1 MQAYST
7 EPKTRL
13 SGMYYGWRMVAIGA
27 VISGV
32 GSIHQAALSVFF
44 LPLTR
49 ELNLSHATLSF
60 VFSLSRL
67 EGSVESPLVGWMIDR
82 FGPRLPI
89 LIGTFMGG
97 VGYLFLAMT
106 NSFWP
111 FVIIY
116 MGIISIGFQ
125 MGFISSMHAVANLW
139 FIRYRTRAMSAFS
152 SSLRLGSALFTPVM
166 ALIVAA
172 YSWRIGSLFA
182 AVVVL
187 LIAGPLS
194 LLIRRSPESMGL
206 LPDGDKPQEQS
217 VTQPQPQEPN
227 ATQSQVEETVSAS
240 IASGPVIVD
249 FTLKESLRTPSYWL
263 IVMSTTVR
271 YLVIGGIHLH
281 WVPIF
286 VWKGYSEVAGATFI
300 GFSALVATPLILLN
314 GYLGDRFS
322 KRLVLMSGHSA
333 LLASMFILIYAEN
346 TWLMY
351 VFATMFAY
359 GEGVSPTNYSIIGEY
374 FGRRIFARLRGLLT
388 TFTTVAIFSPVYAGW
403 VYDRTQDYT
412 PALFT
417 YAGIAAFGI
426 FVLLFLVKPRK
437 IAQVDSSS

>member
-1 MQAYST
+1 MQTYSA
-7 EPKTRL
+7 EPKSRV
-13 SGMYYGWRMVAIGA
+13 SGVYYGWRMVAVGA
-27 VISGV
+27 VISGI

-44 LPLTR
+44 LPLTL
-49 ELNLSHATLSF
+49 ELNLSRASLSF
-60 VFSLSRL
+60 IFSISRL

-82 FGPRLPI
+82 YGPRLPI
-89 LIGTFMGG
+89 MIGTVMGG
-97 VGYLFLAMT
+97 VGYLLLIT
-106 NSFWP
+106 SNSLWS
-111 FVIIY
+111 FVLIY
-116 MGIISIGFQ
+116 MGVISIGFQ
-125 MGFISSMHAVANLW
+125 MGFISSMHAVANIW

-152 SSLRLGSALFTPVM
+152 SSLRLGSALFTPIM

-172 YSWRIGSLFA
+172 YSWRVGSVFA
-182 AVVVL
+182 AAVVL
-187 LIAGPLS
+187 LIAAPLS

-206 LPDGDKPQEQS
+206 LPDGAKPQEPS
-217 VTQPQPQEPN
+217 ATQPQ
-227 ATQSQVEETVSAS
+227 VEDTDSNS
-240 IASGPVIVD
+240 IASGSITAD

-322 KRLVLMSGHSA
+322 KRFILMSGHSA
-333 LLASMFILIYAEN
+333 LLASMFILIYADN
-346 TWLMY
+346 TLLMY
-351 VFATMFAY
+351 AFAVLFAY

-388 TFTTVAIFSPVYAGW
+388 TFTTVAIFSPVYIGW
-403 VYDRTQDYT
+403 VYDRTLDYT

-417 YAGIAAFGI
+417 YAGIAAFGVFI
-426 FVLLFLVKPRK
+426 LLFLVKPK
-437 IAQVDSSS
+437 KKAPAASSS

>member
-1 MQAYST
+1 MQSYST
-7 EPKTRL
+7 EPKARV
-13 SGMYYGWRMVAIGA
+13 SGVYYGWRMVAIGA
-27 VISGV
+27 VISGI

-44 LPLTR
+44 LPLTK
-49 ELNLSHATLSF
+49 ELNLSRASLSF

-89 LIGTFMGG
+89 MIGTIMGG
-97 VGYLFLAMT
+97 VGYLLLIMT
-106 NSFWP
+106 NGLWSF
-111 FVIIY
+111 VLIY
-116 MGIISIGFQ
+116 MGVISIGFQ

-152 SSLRLGSALFTPVM
+152 SSLRLGSALFTPIM

-172 YSWRIGSLFA
+172 YSWRVGSIFAA
-182 AVVVL
+182 AVV
-187 LIAGPLS
+187 LIIAAPLS

-206 LPDGDKPQEQS
+206 LPDGAKPQEPS
-217 VTQPQPQEPN
+217 VTQPQ
-227 ATQSQVEETVSAS
+227 VEDTDSNF
-240 IASGPVIVD
+240 IASGPATVD

-286 VWKGYSEVAGATFI
+286 VWKGYSEVAGASFI

-322 KRLVLMSGHSA
+322 KRFILMSGHSA
-333 LLASMFILIYAEN
+333 LLVSMFILIYADS
-346 TWLMY
+346 TLLMY
-351 VFATMFAY
+351 AFAALFAY

-374 FGRRIFARLRGLLT
+374 FGRGIFARLRGLLT
-388 TFTTVAIFSPVYAGW
+388 TFTTVAIFSPVYIGW

-417 YAGIAAFGI
+417 YAGIAAFGV
-426 FVLLFLVKPRK
+426 FVLLFLVKPK
-437 IAQVDSSS
+437 KKVPVVSSS

>member
-1 MQAYST
+1 MQTYST

-13 SGMYYGWRMVAIGA
+13 SGVYYGWRMVAVGA
-27 VISGV
+27 VISGI

-49 ELNLSHATLSF
+49 ELNLSYASLSF
-60 VFSLSRL
+60 IFSLSRL

-89 LIGTFMGG
+89 MIGTVMGG
-97 VGYLFLAMT
+97 VGYLLLIVT
-106 NSFWP
+106 NSLWS
-111 FVIIY
+111 FVLIY
-116 MGIISIGFQ
+116 MGVISIGFQ
-125 MGFISSMHAVANLW
+125 MGFISSMHAVANIW

-152 SSLRLGSALFTPVM
+152 SSLRLGSAMFTPVM

-172 YSWRIGSLFA
+172 YSWRVGSIFA
-182 AVVVL
+182 AAVVL
-187 LIAGPLS
+187 LIAAPLS

-206 LPDGDKPQEQS
+206 LPDGARAPEPS
-217 VTQPQPQEPN
+217 ATQPQLEDTESN
-227 ATQSQVEETVSAS
+227 S
-240 IASGPVIVD
+240 IASGPATVD

-263 IVMSTTVR
+263 IVLSTTVR

-286 VWKGYSEVAGATFI
+286 VWKGYSEVAGAYFI
-300 GFSALVATPLILLN
+300 GVSAIVATPLIVLN

-322 KRLVLMSGHSA
+322 KRFILMSGHSA
-333 LLASMFILIYAEN
+333 LLVAMFILIYADSIL
-346 TWLMY
+346 LMY
-351 VFATMFAY
+351 AFAALFAY

-374 FGRRIFARLRGLLT
+374 FGRGIFARLRGLLT
-388 TFTTVAIFSPVYAGW
+388 TFTTVAIFSPVYIGW
-403 VYDRTQDYT
+403 VYDRYLDYT

-417 YAGIAAFGI
+417 YAGIAAFGVFI
-426 FVLLFLVKPRK
+426 LLFLVKPGK
-437 IAQVDSSS
+437 KAQVASSS